1 MDTVS
6 VVCGIIFKED
16 KILLC
21 RRKTEKSLGGY
32 WEFPGGKVEPNES
45 ETDALIRE
53 LKEELSIKVEI
64 QKHFKTSHHKYERV
78 QIELIA
84 YLCKFIQTDFIL
96 TDHDDIKWVKK
107 IELLS
112 FNLAPADIPIAKA
125 LAAYGGMN

>member
-6 VVCGIIFKED
+6 VVCGIILKED

-32 WEFPGGKVEPNES
+32 WEFPGGKVESNES
-45 ETDALIRE
+45 ESDALIRE

-64 QKHFKTSHHKYERV
+64 QKHFKTTLHKYEQV

-84 YLCKFIQTDFIL
+84 YFCKFIQADFIL
-96 TDHDDIKWVKK
+96 TDHDAIQWVKK

-112 FNLAPADIPIAKA
+112 FNLSPADVPIAKA
-125 LAAYGGMN
+125 LVAYGI

>member
-45 ETDALIRE
+45 ESDALIRE

-64 QKHFKTSHHKYERV
+64 QKHFKTTLHKYDQV

-84 YLCKFIQTDFIL
+84 YLCKFIQVDFVLI
-96 TDHDDIKWVKK
+96 DHDEIEWVKK
-107 IELLS
+107 TELLS
-112 FNLAPADIPIAKA
+112 FNLAPADVPIANA
-125 LAAYGGMN
+125 IIAQGIY

>member
-1 MDTVS
+1 MDTVR

-21 RRKTEKSLGGY
+21 RRKAEKPLGGY

-45 ETDALIRE
+45 ESDALMRE
-53 LKEELSIKVEI
+53 LKEELSVKVEI
-64 QKHFKTSHHKYERV
+64 QKHFKTIFHKYQQV

-84 YLCKFIQTDFIL
+84 YCCKFIQADFTL
-96 TDHDDIKWVKK
+96 TEHDAIQWVKK

-112 FNLAPADIPIAKA
+112 FDLAQADIPIAKA
-125 LAAYGGMN
+125 LIALKQY